1 MQEWFSKFIRS
12 KVFAVLFCILGVGF
26 ILYLSNRLGLI
37 IKSFFALNLRP
48 IILLILSVICF
59 YMLIYVNIKKEEKK
73 TRKLFNLFS
82 IIFCFFPS
90 AILSFL
96 LFDGIKLIFHLDG
109 GKLYLFPLLFALG
122 LSGYGFAHAKKIYI
136 KEYTIPIKC
145 GTEHINSD
153 LTAVLLSDIHA
164 GSYVNRRQFHK
175 IIHTVNQIRPDLVF
189 IAGDTFDQDAFGH
202 CDMEGIQAELQQLHP
217 KGHIYAV
224 LGNHDPNSS
233 HSEVRTYFEKA
244 GVHLLID
251 ECIDTENFLIVGRDD
266 ILGNPSRT
274 NLSELIHINK
284 VDKSV
289 LVIDHNPLGI
299 EDGIEAGAALILCGH
314 THRGQFFPAT
324 LFTKWAYGKRGF
336 YGHFQTEN
344 SHSIVTSGAG
354 YFQLPIRIG
363 TNSEVVAIHINL
375 FCDLNNQNQTQKKRT
390 TLIHEY

>member
-1 MQEWFSKFIRS
+1 MQEWFSKFIRGRIFS
-12 KVFAVLFCILGVGF
+12 VLFCILGVGF
-26 ILYLSNRLGLI
+26 TFYLSGRLGI
-37 IKSFFALNLRP
+37 IIESFFAVNLQP
-48 IILLILSVICF
+48 IIFLILSVICT
-59 YMLIYVNIKKEEKK
+59 YMLIYVNIKKEDKK

-96 LFDGIKLIFHLDG
+96 LFDVIKLIFLFDDR
-109 GKLYLFPLLFALG
+109 KLYLLPLLLALG
-122 LSGYGFAHAKKIYI
+122 VSGYGFVHAKKIYI

-145 GTEHINSD
+145 GKEHNKTD
-153 LTAVLLSDIHA
+153 LTAVLLCDIHA

-175 IIHTVNQIRPDLVF
+175 IVRTVNQIRPDLVF
-189 IAGDTFDQDAFGH
+189 IAGDAFDQDAFGH

-217 KGHIYAV
+217 NGHTYAV

-244 GVHLLID
+244 GIHLLID
-251 ECIDTENFLIVGRDD
+251 ECVDTENFLIVGRDD

-274 NLSELIHINK
+274 NLSELIGVNK
-284 VDKSV
+284 IDKPV

-299 EDGIEAGAALILCGH
+299 EEGIKAGAALILCGH
-314 THRGQFFPAT
+314 THKGQFFPAT

-336 YGHFQTEN
+336 YGHFQTGN
-344 SHSIVTSGAG
+344 SHSIVSSGAG

-363 TNSEVVAIHINL
+363 TNSEVVVMRINL
-375 FCDLNNQNQTQKKRT
+375 FCDLNDENQTQKET
-390 TLIHEY
+390 HCSNP